1 MRTMAGKLQ
10 GRAALVT
17 GGARGIG
24 AASARA
30 LAAEGCAVL
39 VSDVLD
45 ADGEETAR
53 SISAAGGRAS
63 YFHHDVRDEGAWL
76 AAVAEA
82 EKLFGG
88 LDIVVNNAGVF
99 ALKPMAM
106 TSLEEFRNMQAVNVD
121 GVFLGM
127 KSALPALS
135 KRAGQWGGG
144 AAIINISSVAGLTGA
159 AFAVPYNASKGA
171 VRLMTKG
178 AALECAQ
185 LGLKVRVNSI
195 HPGVIETMMG
205 QKVIDELVA
214 TGAGSENE
222 VRSNAVALHPIGR
235 FGLAADVANAVVF
248 LASDD
253 AAFITGSELVVD
265 GGLTAR

>member
-1 MRTMAGKLQ
+1 MAGKLQ
-10 GRAALVT
+10 GRVALVT

-30 LAAEGCAVL
+30 LAAAGASVL
-39 VSDVLD
+39 ITDLLD
-45 ADGEETAR
+45 ADGQETVRA
-53 SISAAGGRAS
+53 ICDAGGRAD
-63 YFHHDVRDEGAWL
+63 YFRHDVRDENAWL
-76 AAVAEA
+76 DAVAAA
-82 EKLFGG
+82 ETRFGG
-88 LDIVVNNAGVF
+88 LDILVNNAGIF

-106 TSLEEFRNMQAVNVD
+106 TTLEEFRNMQAVNVD

-135 KRAGQWGGG
+135 RRAGQWAGG
-144 AAIINISSVAGLTGA
+144 ASIINISSVAGLTGA

-185 LGLKVRVNSI
+185 LGMKIRVNSI
-195 HPGVIETMMG
+195 HPGIIETMMG

-214 TGAGSENE
+214 TGGGSENE
-222 VRSNAVALHPIGR
+222 VRSNAVALHPVGR
-235 FGLAADVANAVVF
+235 LGLPADIANAVVF

-253 AAFITGSELVVD
+253 AAFMTGTEVVVD